1 LIQDVTSSNYFRI
14 QYYGENYNEAYEI
27 LEKEN
32 ADLILEIPPKFEKNI
47 VRESQNKVLV
57 AINAING
64 TKAGLSGMYLSQILQ
79 DYNKNIQAKLSPEIV
94 EFQKNAGL
102 EVSSI
107 IWFNRH
113 YNYRLSLVPGIL
125 AFLVTLIG
133 GMLTALNI
141 VSEKK

>member
-1 LIQDVTSSNYFRI
+1 
-14 QYYGENYNEAYEI
+14 
-27 LEKEN
+27 
-32 ADLILEIPPKFEKNI
+32 
-47 VRESQNKVLV
+47 LV

-64 TKAGLSGMYLSQILQ
+64 TKAGLSGCIFHKFYKITIKIFKP
-79 DYNKNIQAKLSPEIV
+79 NSPELV

-107 IWFNRH
+107 LWFNRH
-113 YNYRLSLVPGIL
+113 YNYRLALVPGIL